1 MPLYQALA
9 KYGEENFL
17 FEILEECDAE
27 SLNVRE
33 QY

>member
-17 FEILEECDAE
+17 FEILEECE
-27 SLNVRE
+27 TENLNAQE